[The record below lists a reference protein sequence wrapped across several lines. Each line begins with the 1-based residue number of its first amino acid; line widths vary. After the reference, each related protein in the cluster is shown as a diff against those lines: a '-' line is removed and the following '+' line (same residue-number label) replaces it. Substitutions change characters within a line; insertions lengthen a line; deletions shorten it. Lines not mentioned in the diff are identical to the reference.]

1 MEISKYVI
9 GIKFHIDPK
18 EMRALDRQMKMLEAR
33 FKKFGAGLNKL
44 INFKIGKFDVN
55 QQELN
60 RTMRRAFELTSARTA
75 FNLDN
80 FRVDQNAL
88 NRSVAAALRRATA
101 AANGNVRVNATGTPG
116 DRLTG
121 RHAVAAGGVGG
132 IAARAYGPA
141 LALGLG
147 GYGLARTNRL
157 NQEVIS
163 AQLTTQAVTEAA
175 GLQGQGPATFNWLRQ
190 QGNRIGFS
198 YMDQAQDYNNFL
210 SNSLGAGQ
218 SMQQTQ
224 DIYLGFA
231 EYQRAMG
238 ITPARQKLVMNA
250 LSQMQGKGVLSM
262 EEVRRQMAESLPGTM
277 SIFGQAYQ
285 EMTGGN
291 LTGQKAIAAIME
303 AIPTGRVQSSE
314 ILPIVAR
321 IMRERAAPKLDVAM
335 KTSQAQQARFQNTTA
350 DIAILASNSGLEAG
364 FSRLFRALNDGLKEA
379 GPMIES
385 LARGFDNVTKGV
397 SSALL
402 VVQSFQRFFQ
412 GRDSAIGDMLFPT
425 EQKRQAA
432 FEWLESM
439 KGFLEEM
446 NGLIQ
451 VSYNGW
457 KQLLDLLDGSS
468 ILQKMTNALNTVTNG
483 LGVINDIADGNMS
496 GARDKAAA
504 TARGYVNTIT
514 APGRTGFNT
523 VIGGGRDYL
532 NDAFGLNLSDPRLS
546 PFGGYDPAQATARY
560 RSAEKQA
567 GQGAMNQYSL
577 PGINQP
583 LMGGQKAIDLKI
595 DMNVD
600 IKAANPE
607 DFNDQFQQ
615 RFQSVIQE
623 TMLQYSEKE

>member
-1 MEISKYVI
+1 
-9 GIKFHIDPK
+9 
-18 EMRALDRQMKMLEAR
+18 
-33 FKKFGAGLNKL
+33 
-44 INFKIGKFDVN
+44 
-55 QQELN
+55 
-60 RTMRRAFELTSARTA
+60 
-75 FNLDN
+75 
-80 FRVDQNAL
+80 
-88 NRSVAAALRRATA
+88 
-101 AANGNVRVNATGTPG
+101 
-116 DRLTG
+116 
-121 RHAVAAGGVGG
+121 
-132 IAARAYGPA
+132 
-141 LALGLG
+141 
-147 GYGLARTNRL
+147 
-157 NQEVIS
+157 
-163 AQLTTQAVTEAA
+163 
-175 GLQGQGPATFNWLRQ
+175 
-190 QGNRIGFS
+190 
-198 YMDQAQDYNNFL
+198 
-210 SNSLGAGQ
+210 
-218 SMQQTQ
+218 
-224 DIYLGFA
+224 
-231 EYQRAMG
+231 
-238 ITPARQKLVMNA
+238 
-250 LSQMQGKGVLSM
+250 
-262 EEVRRQMAESLPGTM
+262 M

-291 LTGQKAIAAIME
+291 LTGQAAIAAIME
-303 AIPTGRVQSSE
+303 AIPTGKVQSSE

-335 KTSQAQQARFQNTTA
+335 KTSQAQQARFQNTRA
-350 DIAILASNSGLEAG
+350 DMAILASNSGLEAG

-397 SSALL
+397 GSALL

-514 APGRTGFNT
+514 APGRTGFNII
-523 VIGGGRDYL
+523 IGSGRDYL
-532 NDAFGLNLSDPRLS
+532 NDTFRLNLSDPRLAS
-546 PFGGYDPAQATARY
+546 FGGYDPAQATARY

-577 PGINQP
+577 PGINQT